1 VAISK
6 TNLKNEFQSIA
17 SGFGPVLVRDY
28 WTVIKNSRLRP
39 HEIMDLVALKFPEF
53 APNSLCIFAPSQSN
67 DGHDSEPQHRDIRM
81 GDKLNIHIRM
91 AAHCQVRVL
100 GRDRASIT
108 LGTLKGHPEAGKI
121 TFGAYRNPHGDVIF
135 HIRSRARSR
144 NALTYLGFTTLGD
157 PMQTNTWTEFVNR
170 VALTVGDGPMR
181 AIHADISV
189 LRGEEAEKVTKEDD
203 DESPTFTALGD

>member
-1 VAISK
+1 
-6 TNLKNEFQSIA
+6 
-17 SGFGPVLVRDY
+17 
-28 WTVIKNSRLRP
+28 
-39 HEIMDLVALKFPEF
+39 
-53 APNSLCIFAPSQSN
+53 
-67 DGHDSEPQHRDIRM
+67 
-81 GDKLNIHIRM
+81 
-91 AAHCQVRVL
+91 
-100 GRDRASIT
+100 
-108 LGTLKGHPEAGKI
+108 
-121 TFGAYRNPHGDVIF
+121 VIF